1 VSLLTD
7 GRFIT
12 SISERGKP
20 LWAAGRDA
28 IILENKEDMKRRGL
42 ASPADGDALGLAFAD
57 RPGRSTIL
65 NMIPSGPRPPLATN
79 PRAPVALVNQY

>member
-7 GRFIT
+7 SRFIQS

-28 IILENKEDMKRRGL
+28 IILEKKEDMKRRGL
-42 ASPADGDALGLAFAD
+42 ASP
-57 RPGRSTIL
+57 
-65 NMIPSGPRPPLATN
+65 PSPTARGAVRF
-79 PRAPVALVNQY
+79 